1 MIFSSETRAKMAKM
15 HFADMGASKSGATA
29 TPKML
34 ILKEAANLKFENGA
48 PFVSFSGFSSPPVHF
63 LGIMGTAGIFSIE
76 NIGEKNEEG
85 RTPRLDVFETL

>member
-34 ILKEAANLKFENGA
+34 ILKEAANLKFEM
-48 PFVSFSGFSSPPVHF
+48 VLHSFRFQDFHHRLCIFGDY
-63 LGIMGTAGIFSIE
+63 GTAGISAL
-76 NIGEKNEEG
+76 KHW
-85 RTPRLDVFETL
+85 